1 MEGGGNGGMDSR
13 FSRSLHDL
21 GRGNNSGELKG
32 WSREVN
38 GFWEF
43 HD

>member
-1 MEGGGNGGMDSR
+1 MEKGNGGMDSR

-38 GFWEF
+38 EFWEF

>member
-21 GRGNNSGELKG
+21 GNNSGELKG